1 MPRIKK
7 SLRDKA
13 FGEFEGLLVSGMK
26 SERIDRGELNR
37 RMGFSDTRMRTIRS
51 NPLKA
56 TFEDIGK
63 LSDILGIPEERFHE
77 VLRNVPRR

>member
-1 MPRIKK
+1 MPRLKT

-13 FGEFEGLLVSGMK
+13 KARFEALITEGLIGEDLT
-26 SERIDRGELNR
+26 RGELNK
-37 RMGFSDTRMRTIRS
+37 RMGFSDTRMRTIRN

-63 LSDILGIPEERFHE
+63 FSDILGIPEERFHE
-77 VLRNVPRR
+77 ALRNVPRR